1 MVQSRKEPAPG
12 SKRPLIGQQELAP
25 PPKVE
30 ADWECPKDFEGPRSS
45 PRTQECPK
53 DHKGP
58 RSAPED
64 PGVPQEPRNSPE
76 GPRSAPETQECPKGP
91 RSTPGTQEFP
101 RRTQEYPRNPGV
113 PWEPRSTPEG
123 PRSAPGTQEYPR
135 RTQECPRNP
144 GVPQKDPGVPQEPR
158 SSPEGP
164 RSTPGTQE
172 FPGNPGVP
180 QKDPGVPQEP
190 RSSPETQK
198 CPKGPRSSPGTQ
210 EYPRNPG
217 VTQKC
222 PKGPRSSPGTQQF
235 PRNPGVPQKDPG
247 VPQEPSSSPGTQE
260 YPRRTL
266 ASPSPPA
273 VPSGTPS
280 PAGDPDVPKG
290 TQASGEGPVRYRLR
304 TLVASVTS
312 PCPLGPLLLLRV
324 HTEPLVSL
332 VPDRWL
338 LERVTVTGP
347 LGDNGDNGGIGVI
360 GVIGDMGGNE
370 DIGGSGDIGGNG
382 GIGDIGGIGDTGI
395 IEVTEDTGDTG
406 NTGGIG
412 DIGDIGG
419 TGDTGNTGGIGD
431 IGDIGG
437 TGDTGNTG
445 GIGDIGNTGDT
456 NDTIGDT
463 DGDTGATTGGTGNAG
478 DNGDTN
484 DTDGDTGDT
493 IGDTNDTIGDTND
506 TIGDTGATTGDTGAT
521 SDVPSATFPCHRWL
535 GSGCTDLHEGTA
547 RTPLEAAR
555 VPQLLQLRQEEQE
568 ERREA
573 FQFAPYAPCWPWRLR
588 ALRPALCPWPRPPP
602 APVSPVWPQL
612 PPSLAFPIGHRINII
627 ARAAAAQLRFRRCG
641 ASWKSFEE
649 LHAALGKPG
658 TPIAEYVLQHWRDD
672 AFFGAQYLS
681 GVNPVLL
688 RRCHRLPPNFPVTP
702 HMVAPSLGPHTS
714 LQREMEGGRLFLAD
728 YAMLRGV
735 YTRPL
740 GGAPQSVAPAIC
752 LLWLNP
758 QGELRPI
765 AIQLSQDPG
774 VPIFTPQDAPWC
786 WALAKLWVR
795 GAHFTQHELVT
806 HLLSTH
812 FLAETFAVATQRLPA
827 AHPIHQLL
835 LPHFRF
841 TFHINILARESL
853 LNPGGIIDQA
863 TAVGREGTLELVAR
877 GTAAL
882 TYRELCVPE
891 DIEDRGVA
899 LVPNYY
905 YRDDALEIW
914 AAMESLVE
922 GVVSLHYAGD
932 KEVAEDEELQSWV
945 GDIFT
950 YAVLGNQ
957 QSGFPSK
964 LLTRPELVKFTTMIM
979 FCCSARHSAVNSGQY
994 DFAAWMPNTPGT
1006 LQGDPPVTKA
1016 EATEQRFLGTLPSPA
1031 ATGALLALLSV
1042 VSYEG
1047 GQPRPL
1053 GSRCPELLVGA
1064 AAQRLIGQFRRRL
1077 AAISRRI
1084 GDRNRRLELPYPY
1097 LDPPRVT
1104 ESVAI

>member
-1 MVQSRKEPAPG
+1 MVQCKKEPAPG
-12 SKRPLIGQQELAP
+12 WERPLIGRLELAP
-25 PPKVE
+25 PPKWKLIGQM
-30 ADWECPKDFEGPRSS
+30 DKL
-45 PRTQECPK
+45 
-53 DHKGP
+53 H
-58 RSAPED
+58 
-64 PGVPQEPRNSPE
+64 PQ
-76 GPRSAPETQECPKGP
+76 
-91 RSTPGTQEFP
+91 
-101 RRTQEYPRNPGV
+101 
-113 PWEPRSTPEG
+113 
-123 PRSAPGTQEYPR
+123 
-135 RTQECPRNP
+135 
-144 GVPQKDPGVPQEPR
+144 
-158 SSPEGP
+158 
-164 RSTPGTQE
+164 
-172 FPGNPGVP
+172 
-180 QKDPGVPQEP
+180 
-190 RSSPETQK
+190 
-198 CPKGPRSSPGTQ
+198 
-210 EYPRNPG
+210 
-217 VTQKC
+217 
-222 PKGPRSSPGTQQF
+222 
-235 PRNPGVPQKDPG
+235 
-247 VPQEPSSSPGTQE
+247 
-260 YPRRTL
+260 
-266 ASPSPPA
+266 
-273 VPSGTPS
+273 SGS
-280 PAGDPDVPKG
+280 WLGWNWG

-304 TLVASVTS
+304 VTTGTEWGGGTLATVTLTLVGTEGQSGPCHLRWPQQQLRPGTTLVASVTS

-332 VPDRWL
+332 VPDHWL
-338 LERVTVTGP
+338 LER
-347 LGDNGDNGGIGVI
+347 
-360 GVIGDMGGNE
+360 
-370 DIGGSGDIGGNG
+370 
-382 GIGDIGGIGDTGI
+382 
-395 IEVTEDTGDTG
+395 
-406 NTGGIG
+406 
-412 DIGDIGG
+412 
-419 TGDTGNTGGIGD
+419 
-431 IGDIGG
+431 
-437 TGDTGNTG
+437 
-445 GIGDIGNTGDT
+445 
-456 NDTIGDT
+456 
-463 DGDTGATTGGTGNAG
+463 
-478 DNGDTN
+478 
-484 DTDGDTGDT
+484 
-493 IGDTNDTIGDTND
+493 
-506 TIGDTGATTGDTGAT
+506 
-521 SDVPSATFPCHRWL
+521 
-535 GSGCTDLHEGTA
+535 
-547 RTPLEAAR
+547 
-555 VPQLLQLRQEEQE
+555 
-568 ERREA
+568 
-573 FQFAPYAPCWPWRLR
+573 
-588 ALRPALCPWPRPPP
+588 
-602 APVSPVWPQL
+602 L
-612 PPSLAFPIGHRINII
+612 PPSLAFPIGHRVNII
-627 ARAAAAQLRFRRCG
+627 ARAAAAQFRFRRCG

-649 LHAALGKPG
+649 LHEALGKPG
-658 TPIAEYVLQHWRDD
+658 TPIAGVREAPRWDKRDPGVRGTQASGPAEYVLQHWRDD

-702 HMVAPSLGPHTS
+702 RMVAPSLGPHTS
-714 LQREMEGGRLFLAD
+714 LQGEMEASEGPRRPAAQGGRLFLAD

-735 YTRPL
+735 HTRPL
-740 GGAPQSVAPAIC
+740 GGAPQNVAPAIC

-812 FLAETFAVATQRLPA
+812 FLAETFAVATQRLPG
-827 AHPIHQLL
+827 AHPVHQLL

-877 GTAAL
+877 GTASL

-899 LVPNYY
+899 LVPNYH

-914 AAMESLVE
+914 AAMESLVQ
-922 GVVSLHYAGD
+922 GVVSLHYPGD

-957 QSGFPSK
+957 QSGFPSQ
-964 LLTRPELVKFTTMIM
+964 LLTRADLVKFTTMIM

-1053 GSRCPELLVGA
+1053 GSRCPELLAGA
-1064 AAQRLIGQFRRRL
+1064 AAQRLIGRFRRRL

-1097 LDPPRVT
+1097 LDPTRVT